1 MKKVNA
7 VIGGEGNGGVIYPES
22 HYGRDALV
30 GIGLF
35 LSLYTERNLS
45 LSKLIETYP
54 KYFMVKQSINLSNSI
69 NIDDVLKQIAIKY
82 ENENIDCVDGVRIDF
97 EKSWVQIRKSNTE
110 PIIRI
115 YSEATTKE
123 KANDLISVIE
133 LLIKDITN

>member
-1 MKKVNA
+1 M
-7 VIGGEGNGGVIYPES
+7 
-22 HYGRDALV
+22 
-30 GIGLF
+30 
-35 LSLYTERNLS
+35 
-45 LSKLIETYP
+45 
-54 KYFMVKQSINLSNSI
+54 
-69 NIDDVLKQIAIKY
+69 KY
-82 ENENIDCVDGVRIDF
+82 ENEKIDCVDGVRIDF